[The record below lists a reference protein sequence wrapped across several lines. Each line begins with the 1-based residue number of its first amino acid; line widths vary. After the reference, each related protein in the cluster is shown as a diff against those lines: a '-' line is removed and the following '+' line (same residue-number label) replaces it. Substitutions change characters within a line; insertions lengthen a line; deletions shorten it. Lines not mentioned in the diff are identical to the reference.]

1 MLTGSE
7 ADRIYTALVTFL
19 KFLMLL
25 ALVAWIGG
33 IVFFGAVVAPTVF
46 MVLPT
51 HDLAGKVVSR
61 SLWILHYI
69 GIVSGVIY
77 LICSMVLSYRL
88 RGTPEPF
95 ALRHLAIVLMLAVTI
110 IGHEAVAKP
119 MLRLRDDMGV
129 IDTVPPNDP
138 RRVEFNRMHVWS
150 TRIEETVLVLGL
162 GVLWGT
168 ARRLS

>member
-1 MLTGSE
+1 
-7 ADRIYTALVTFL
+7 
-19 KFLMLL
+19 MLL
-25 ALVAWIGG
+25 ALVVWIGG

-46 MVLPT
+46 TVLPT

-61 SLWILHYI
+61 ALWILHYM
-69 GIVSGVIY
+69 GIVSGIIY
-77 LICSMVLSYRL
+77 LACSMTVSYLR

-95 ALRHLAIVLMLAVTI
+95 ALRHLAVVVMLAVTI
-110 IGHEAVAKP
+110 IGHETVAKP
-119 MLRLRDDMGV
+119 MLRLRNEMGV
-129 IDTVPPNDP
+129 IDSVPENDP

-150 TRIEETVLVLGL
+150 TRLEETVLVLGL